1 MPYNNRMSRKN
12 AKARRKSANGP
23 ARSSAAPA
31 VDLDVLDRV
40 VGYLLRRAQLAV
52 FHDFFETFSKVNVR
66 PAQFSVLVVIDR
78 NPGLKQTQIADAL
91 GIKRTNF
98 VSLVDGLERRGL
110 AERRTSDH
118 DRRSSAL
125 YLTDAGK
132 ALVRKLRRMVEV
144 HDRRVTARIGED
156 GHRQLMTLLRGIA
169 GAR

>member
-1 MPYNNRMSRKN
+1 MT
-12 AKARRKSANGP
+12 RKSSTSHRKGRDAAAGP
-23 ARSSAAPA
+23 PPA

-52 FHDFFETFSKVNVR
+52 FQDFFSTFAKVNIR

-110 AERRTSDH
+110 AERRTADH

-132 ALVRKLRRMVEV
+132 TLVRKLRRMAEV

-156 GHRQLMTLLRGIA
+156 GHRQLLALLRGIA
-169 GAR
+169 DVR

>member
-1 MPYNNRMSRKN
+1 MLRKN
-12 AKARRKSANGP
+12 PNSRRKKANAP
-23 ARSSAAPA
+23 ARTPP

-52 FHDFFETFSKVNVR
+52 FQDFFKTFSKVNVR

-110 AERRTSDH
+110 AERRTADH

-132 ALVRKLRRMVEV
+132 ALVRRLRRMVEV
-144 HDRRVTARIGED
+144 HDRRVSARIGED
-156 GHRQLMTLLRGIA
+156 GHRQLLALLRGIA
-169 GAR
+169 EGR